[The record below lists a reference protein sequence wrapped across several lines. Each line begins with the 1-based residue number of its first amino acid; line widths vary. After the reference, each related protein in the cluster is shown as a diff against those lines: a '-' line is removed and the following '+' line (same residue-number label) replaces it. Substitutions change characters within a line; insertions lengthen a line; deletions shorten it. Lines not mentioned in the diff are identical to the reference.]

1 MLSFLCSGFDIFEE
15 SLPLNPT
22 GTMSRIVSSLIRPCR
37 SETRF
42 FIARDKKLA
51 ERCPVKAM
59 TATEFLRYWEDEEG
73 FVYDEV
79 ALPPAE

>member
-1 MLSFLCSGFDIFEE
+1 M
-15 SLPLNPT
+15 
-22 GTMSRIVSSLIRPCR
+22 RPCR
-37 SETRF
+37 SEARF

-59 TATEFLRYWEDEEG
+59 TATEFLCYWEDEEG

-79 ALPPAE
+79 ALPPAK

>member
-1 MLSFLCSGFDIFEE
+1 MLSFLYSGFDIFEE

-37 SETRF
+37 SEARF
-42 FIARDKKLA
+42 FITRDKKLA

-59 TATEFLRYWEDEEG
+59 TVVEFLRYWEDEEG
-73 FVYDEV
+73 LVYDEV
-79 ALPPAE
+79 FLPSAE